1 MAALAAERRR
11 IDAAL
16 FDPKSATGAEAKMTT
31 SELMVKR
38 AAVEKKLEAAE
49 EAWMEAG
56 AALEAG

>member
-1 MAALAAERRR
+1 V
-11 IDAAL
+11 L

-38 AAVEKKLEAAE
+38 AAIEKKLEAAE
-49 EAWMEAG
+49 EVWMEAG

>member
-1 MAALAAERRR
+1 
-11 IDAAL
+11 
-16 FDPKSATGAEAKMTT
+16 MTT

-49 EAWMEAG
+49 EVWMEAG